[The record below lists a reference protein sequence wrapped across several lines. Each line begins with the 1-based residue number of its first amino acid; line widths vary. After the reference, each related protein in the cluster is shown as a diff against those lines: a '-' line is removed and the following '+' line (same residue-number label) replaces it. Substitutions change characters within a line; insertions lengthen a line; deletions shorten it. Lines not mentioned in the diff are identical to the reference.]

1 MVHADMDI
9 QSSLVKVRA
18 NEAIVRAIMS
28 ALYSEPCRDEL
39 SVVIA
44 PVYLLRATLPKDAE
58 NYRG

>member
-1 MVHADMDI
+1 MDI